1 MKKQLLI
8 FFLQIVCFS
17 AFAND
22 FKQPDLSISKGLS
35 QTILFVDFEKLKDE
49 SIEFNF
55 LEARIKVVRF
65 QLDLVL
71 KAVGDCDAYG
81 GPRTDKQ
88 KMNQIWNIVE
98 EAKKVWQP
106 QLASLEKAQQLFAEK
121 VKDLIKE
128 IGSKI
133 GANAVLDKRAYGIA
147 GVAIKDYVV
156 PENDIT
162 HYLIGELNKAY
173 QESEKQVFPTCDLSS
188 YVNRIVAIGNV
199 RLK

>member
-106 QLASLEKAQQLFAEK
+106 QLASLEKAKQLFAEK
-121 VKDLIKE
+121 VRNLIKE

-133 GANAVLDKRAYGIA
+133 GANAVLGYEFFR
-147 GVAIKDYVV
+147 DYAA
-156 PENDIT
+156 PENDISD
-162 HYLIGELNKAY
+162 YVINCLNSTY
-173 QESEKQVFPTCDLSS
+173 QLHGQKVYENCALSS
-188 YVNRIVAIGNV
+188 YVNRIVVIGNV